1 MSLEYNSPRGWKA
14 SELAEKSV
22 IGEPGDDILHSS
34 ALWFFMA
41 VAIFSAGL
49 VVLWSTFSKFYAEKL
64 KYRNVAVR
72 VDSNDEPVD
81 TVDREQ
87 DDCELSSDSAGACSC
102 SNASVSPYKSSNPN
116 LVEEYEEEENAKL
129 MEKERI
135 EEEATSMI
143 QAVSH
148 PGREGKVPVVHDV
161 GREDGGAV
169 EIHANSGRLYDLKSR
184 LSRIFVSKRVLPSRK
199 ISPQVDDDPVSSLVH
214 AAQPYA
220 SDESD
225 LISQKV
231 GEAAATL
238 SSISSRLPEDMSVQ
252 DKMTMTQMVLK
263 AMKVNESCRATYS
276 MQQMEG
282 YVCLN
287 HYCCGI

>member
-1 MSLEYNSPRGWKA
+1 MSLDFNNPRGWKA

-22 IGEPGDDILHSS
+22 IGEPEDDILHSS
-34 ALWFFMA
+34 ALWLFMA
-41 VAIFSAGL
+41 VAVFSGAL

-72 VDSNDEPVD
+72 VDSNDEPVHV
-81 TVDREQ
+81 VDRAQ

-102 SNASVSPYKSSNPN
+102 SNASISPYKTSNPN
-116 LVEEYEEEENAKL
+116 LVDLYDEEENVKL
-129 MEKERI
+129 VGKERV

-143 QAVSH
+143 QAVSDPGGQGKVSAVH
-148 PGREGKVPVVHDV
+148 DIGRE
-161 GREDGGAV
+161 GAV
-169 EIHANSGRLYDLKSR
+169 EIHANSGRLYDLKGR
-184 LSRIFVSKRVLPSRK
+184 LSRIFVSKRVIPSRK
-199 ISPQVDDDPVSSLVH
+199 VTPQGNNEPDSSLVNM
-214 AAQPYA
+214 AQPYA

-263 AMKVNESCRATYS
+263 AMKVNESCRTTYS
-276 MQQMEG
+276 MQRMEG
-282 YVCLN
+282 CV
-287 HYCCGI
+287 